1 MRAILQDQG
10 DDGTKPRLVNHL
22 AYFNTSEDAAS
33 FSEYIKA
40 EGYTLEKSPEQD
52 AVAFSLVSP
61 VSGDSFD
68 QAIQL
73 LKEKADE
80 LDGQYDGWGCPVI
93 LDLN

>member
-1 MRAILQDQG
+1 MRTILQEQG

-22 AYFNTSEDAAS
+22 AYFNTSEDAAA
-33 FSEYIKA
+33 FSKYVKG
-40 EGYTLEKSPEQD
+40 EGYKLEKSPEQD

-61 VSGDSFD
+61 VSGEAFD
-68 QAIQL
+68 DAIQR

-93 LDLN
+93 LD